1 MDRGQ
6 FTGRHSQTHYYQG
19 RKDFSESLW
28 PRVHLEDAVL
38 WMRQPL
44 AEPRASGGVNRGS
57 WEEHWLFKLLGF
69 KSGFIFTLPSQP
81 VLLQVIELL
90 KSTVMYCNWLL
101 RGCCIDGT
109 SILLYQCT
117 KRRCGK
123 TKKKKKHWRT
133 TEASEVSGKWW
144 VWSEANIK
152 LYTYTHNRC
161 LWFLVFEYK
170 LTQRIQQSNSND

>member
-1 MDRGQ
+1 MHVRLLSCVCYAKHLDGQ
-6 FTGRHSQTHYYQG
+6 RSIYRKTSFSDHYYQG

-123 TKKKKKHWRT
+123 KKKKKAL
-133 TEASEVSGKWW
+133 ED
-144 VWSEANIK
+144 
-152 LYTYTHNRC
+152 NRSIWG
-161 LWFLVFEYK
+161 LW
-170 LTQRIQQSNSND
+170 